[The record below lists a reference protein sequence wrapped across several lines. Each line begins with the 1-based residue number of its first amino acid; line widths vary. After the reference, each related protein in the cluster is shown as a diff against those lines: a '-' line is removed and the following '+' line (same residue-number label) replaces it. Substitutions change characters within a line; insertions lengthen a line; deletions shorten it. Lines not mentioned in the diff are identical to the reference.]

1 MSDCTLIRNLFEF
14 FVEAVA
20 NADEMLGEIF
30 LEERVPTVDELT
42 VRDVVYFILK
52 LFLFFL
58 NGNTL
63 YIIRYFLTLLF
74 LMNLP

>member
-1 MSDCTLIRNLFEF
+1 MFECTLIKNLFEF

-42 VRDVVYFILK
+42 VRDVVYF
-52 LFLFFL
+52 
-58 NGNTL
+58 
-63 YIIRYFLTLLF
+63 
-74 LMNLP
+74 

>member
-1 MSDCTLIRNLFEF
+1 MFECTLIRNLFEF

-74 LMNLP
+74 LINLP